1 MGIRPCPP
9 PTQPNEPPECELRR
23 QQISGDNF
31 NASNG
36 WQFGFVNVLQDFPTT
51 IDETNVNSCVGVF
64 GGSHHLAPIEELLV
78 ISNDIRQAFRVNGQP
93 LCPMLIWSTIAGEPT
108 LVFVDLESPNPF
120 TIVPTPSIFC
130 PAYHICINSG
140 A

>member
-23 QQISGDNF
+23 QQISGDIF
-31 NASNG
+31 TATNG
-36 WQFGFVNVLQDFPTT
+36 WEFGFVNVLLDFPST
-51 IDETNVNSCVGVF
+51 IDETNLNSCVGF
-64 GGSHHLAPIEELLV
+64 LGGQMHLAPIEELLV

-108 LVFVDLESPNPF
+108 LLLVDVESPIPF
-120 TIVPTPSIFC
+120 TIVATPSLSC
-130 PAYHICINSG
+130 PAYRICINSG

>member
-9 PTQPNEPPECELRR
+9 PTQPNEPTECELRR
-23 QQISGDNF
+23 QQISGDIF
-31 NASNG
+31 NAPNG
-36 WQFGFVNVLQDFPTT
+36 WQFGFVNVLLDFPST
-51 IDETNVNSCVGVF
+51 IDELNPNSCAGVF
-64 GGSHHLAPIEELLV
+64 GGGFHLAPLEQLLV

-108 LVFVDLESPNPF
+108 LLLVDVESPIPF
-120 TIVPTPSIFC
+120 TIVQTPSLSC
-130 PAYHICINSG
+130 PAYRICINSG